1 MTFVNILL
9 AAALLATIAAYVFDI
24 LYKKRS
30 KKCFDERCNTY
41 FVYSEALFIFSM
53 TLCLISL
60 AIKLLNLG

>member
-1 MTFVNILL
+1 MTFVSILL
-9 AAALLATIAAYVFDI
+9 AAALLGTIAAYVFDI

-30 KKCFDERCNTY
+30 KKCWDERCNTY
-41 FVYSEALFIFSM
+41 FICSASLFIFSM

>member
-1 MTFVNILL
+1 MTGVSILL

-30 KKCFDERCNTY
+30 RKSFDERCNTY
-41 FVYSEALFIFSM
+41 FVCSAALFIFSM

>member
-1 MTFVNILL
+1 MTFSNILL

-30 KKCFDERCNTY
+30 KKNFDERCNTY
-41 FVYSEALFIFSM
+41 FICSASLFIFSM

-60 AIKLLNLG
+60 AIKLLNFG